1 MPKITPRANG
11 GRETITVHTQSD
23 AKKKNIPS
31 DWWNG
36 DSKKEIGEK
45 LLGTVGWLK
54 EQQNQKLRA
63 AAIHARMY
71 GNQPLFGWAGSNFA
85 KLQSKSLPMDRPTMS
100 VVTSCIDTLVSRITQ
115 SRPRPVFL
123 TDGADAKQRQLAKQL
138 NNFIQGEFYQTK
150 AYELGPKILRDA
162 CIFGPGIVKV
172 LEDLNKRVSIERRL
186 FTELLVDQNDSFNG
200 EPRQMYE
207 LKLVDRAVLQEFFP
221 KYKTLIQ
228 RAENGYVDQAEEQK
242 SVSDLVIVAEGWHLP
257 SGPNA
262 NDGLHVIGCDQ
273 GVIFDEPWTKAKFP
287 FVTLNYSMPLVGIWG
302 KGLAEQLMGTQ
313 VEINK
318 LLMTMSKAINLVG
331 VPRVF
336 VEEGSK
342 VVKAHLNNEVGSIVT
357 YRGTKPEY
365 EIAPCMPQ
373 EVYAQLER
381 LVNYAY
387 QQAGISQ
394 LAAGSKKPEGL
405 NSGVALRE
413 YDDNQTDRFA
423 TLSRA
428 YDTFF
433 VDLAYQVTDKAA
445 EIAERDG
452 SYSTVYPNRDG
463 TKEIDLPA
471 AELLTK
477 DPVIQC
483 FDSSSL
489 PRDPAGRK
497 AEVVELMQAGVIS
510 PQEGRRLL
518 DYTDI
523 QQVDKL
529 ENAAEERIL
538 QILDDIVG
546 EGEFTAPD
554 NFLMSVTDQMSGQPL
569 CMKLCTQYINL
580 YSGTNLEEDRMQ
592 LLRDFFSQ
600 AQAIMKGVQLAQQ
613 QQQMQAQ
620 QQQMAMQGG
629 RPQPQAVPQPRPQ
642 SPMLQQV
649 PQQGGH

>member
-1 MPKITPRANG
+1 
-11 GRETITVHTQSD
+11 
-23 AKKKNIPS
+23 
-31 DWWNG
+31 
-36 DSKKEIGEK
+36 
-45 LLGTVGWLK
+45 
-54 EQQNQKLRA
+54 
-63 AAIHARMY
+63 MY
-71 GNQPLFGWAGSNFA
+71 GNQPLFGWAGSSFA
-85 KLQSKSLPMDRPTMS
+85 KMEQKSLPMDRPTMS
-100 VVTSCIDTLVSRITQ
+100 VVTSCIDTLVSRISQ

-123 TDGADAKQRQLAKQL
+123 TDNADAKQRNLAKQL
-138 NNFIQGEFYQTK
+138 NNFIAGEFYQTK

-162 CIFGPGIVKV
+162 CIFGPGVVKI
-172 LEDLNKRVSIERRL
+172 LEDLNKKVSLERRL
-186 FTELLVDQNDSFNG
+186 FTELMWDQNDAFNG

-221 KYKTLIQ
+221 KYKTLIEK
-228 RAENGYVDQAEEQK
+228 AENGYVEQNAEQK

-257 SGPNA
+257 SGPDA
-262 NDGLHVIGCDQ
+262 TDGLHVIGCDQ
-273 GVIFDEPWTKAKFP
+273 GVIFDEPWKKSKFP
-287 FVTLNYSMPLVGIWG
+287 FVMLNYSMPLVGVTG
-302 KGLAEQLMGTQ
+302 RGLAEQLMGTQ

-318 LLMTMSKAINLVG
+318 LLITMSKAINLVG

-342 VVKAHLNNEVGSIVT
+342 VVKAQLNNEVGSIVT

-365 EIAPCMPQ
+365 EVAPCMPQ
-373 EVYAQLER
+373 EVYQQLER
-381 LVNYAY
+381 LVNFAY

-413 YDDNQTDRFA
+413 FDDNQTDRFA
-423 TLSRA
+423 SLSRA

-433 VDLAYQVTDKAA
+433 VDLAYQVTDKAK
-445 EIAERDG
+445 EIAIRDG

-463 TKEIDLPA
+463 TKEIDLPS
-471 AELLTK
+471 AELLN
-477 DPVIQC
+477 DSPVIQC

-538 QILDDIVG
+538 KILDDIVE
-546 EGEFTAPD
+546 EGDYEAPD
-554 NFLMSVTDQMSGQPL
+554 NFLMSVQDQMTGQPL
-569 CMKLCTQYINL
+569 CLKLCTQYINL
-580 YSGTNLEEDRMQ
+580 YGGTNLEEDRMN
-592 LLRDFFSQ
+592 LLRDFFSACQ
-600 AQAIMKGVQLAQQ
+600 LIIKTAQMAAQQ
-613 QQQMQAQ
+613 QQQQQA

-629 RPQPQAVPQPRPQ
+629 GGQPGQGPQPGSQPGPQHAQPQAVPQPRPQ
-642 SPMLQQV
+642 SPMMNQT
-649 PQQGGH
+649 QGQARPPGR

>member
-1 MPKITPRANG
+1 MPKITPRAAG
-11 GRETITVHTQSD
+11 GRETVTVKTSSD
-23 AKKKNIPS
+23 TKKKSTPS

-45 LLGTVGWLK
+45 LLGTVSFLK
-54 EQQNQKLRA
+54 EQQNQKLRQ

-71 GNQPLFGWAGSNFA
+71 GNQPLFGWAGSSFA
-85 KLQSKSLPMDRPTMS
+85 KLESKNLPMDRPTMS
-100 VVTSCIDTLVSRITQ
+100 VITSCIDTLVSRITQ

-123 TDGADAKQRQLAKQL
+123 TDNADSKQRNLAKQL
-138 NNFIQGEFYQTK
+138 NNFIAGEFYQTK
-150 AYELGPKILRDA
+150 AYELGQKIMRDS
-162 CIFGPGIVKV
+162 CIFGPGVVKV
-172 LEDLNKRVSIERRL
+172 LEGLDKKVSLERRL
-186 FTELLVDQNDSFNG
+186 YTELMVDTNDAFNG

-207 LKLVDRAVLQEFFP
+207 LKLVDRAVLQQFFP
-221 KYKTLIQ
+221 KYKSLIAN
-228 RAENGYVDQAEEQK
+228 AENGYVEQGEEQK

-257 SGPNA
+257 SGPDA

-273 GVIFDEPWTKAKFP
+273 GLIFDEPWTKKKFP
-287 FVTLNYSMPLVGIWG
+287 FVMMNYSMPLVGIWG
-302 KGLAEQLMGTQ
+302 RGLAEQLMGTQ
-313 VEINK
+313 IEINK
-318 LLMTMSKAINLVG
+318 LLITMSKAINLVG

-342 VVKAHLNNEVGSIVT
+342 VVKAQLNNDVGSIVT

-365 EIAPCMPQ
+365 EVAPCMPQ

-394 LAAGSKKPEGL
+394 LSAASKKPEGL

-413 YDDNQTDRFA
+413 MDDNQTDRFA

-433 VDLAYQVTDKAA
+433 VDLAYQVTDKARD
-445 EIAERDG
+445 IAERDG
-452 SYSTVYPNRDG
+452 KYSTVYPNRDG
-463 TKEIDLPA
+463 TKEIDLPGTD
-471 AELLTK
+471 LLN
-477 DPVIQC
+477 DSPVIQC

-523 QQVDKL
+523 EQVDKL
-529 ENAAEERIL
+529 ENAAEERVL
-538 QILDDIVG
+538 QILDDIV
-546 EGEFTAPD
+546 EDGEFTAPD
-554 NFLMSVTDQMSGQPL
+554 NFLMSVTDQTTGQPL

-580 YSGTNLEEDRMQ
+580 YSGTNLDEDRMG
-592 LLRDFFSQ
+592 LLRDFYSQ
-600 AQAIMKGVQLAQQ
+600 CQLIQKTAQMAAQ
-613 QQQMQAQ
+613 QQQMQQMQ
-620 QQQMAMQGG
+620 QQQAMQGG
-629 RPQPQAVPQPRPQ
+629 GPQPQAQPQPRPQ
-642 SPMLQQV
+642 SPMM
-649 PQQGGH
+649 PQNGPPGQ